1 MSTYLTKVFS
11 VAALPLGWVVL
22 LALAGLLLL
31 WRGRVRMAAGLL
43 AGQLGLLWALAAPW
57 SANRLSAWIER
68 PYPVVTLEET
78 VPADAAVVLGGGLSR
93 ELAKPVENLGEA
105 ADRVLRGARLYRAG
119 KVSQVLAVGG
129 RMPWTGAR
137 RSEAEGMRDL
147 LEEWGVPREAIVL
160 ESGSLNT
167 RENAFGAAR
176 VIREQ
181 GWGQVLLVT
190 SAAHMPRAVE
200 AFRAVGIEVVASP
213 TDYRYAGPAPLDVLD
228 LLPDA
233 AALAQSTAVMH
244 EIIGRWVYRWRGWA
258 E

>member
-93 ELAKPVENLGEA
+93 ELACGC
-105 ADRVLRGARLYRAG
+105 RRRFLR
-119 KVSQVLAVGG
+119 
-129 RMPWTGAR
+129 
-137 RSEAEGMRDL
+137 
-147 LEEWGVPREAIVL
+147 
-160 ESGSLNT
+160 
-167 RENAFGAAR
+167 
-176 VIREQ
+176 
-181 GWGQVLLVT
+181 
-190 SAAHMPRAVE
+190 
-200 AFRAVGIEVVASP
+200 
-213 TDYRYAGPAPLDVLD
+213 
-228 LLPDA
+228 
-233 AALAQSTAVMH
+233 
-244 EIIGRWVYRWRGWA
+244 
-258 E
+258 